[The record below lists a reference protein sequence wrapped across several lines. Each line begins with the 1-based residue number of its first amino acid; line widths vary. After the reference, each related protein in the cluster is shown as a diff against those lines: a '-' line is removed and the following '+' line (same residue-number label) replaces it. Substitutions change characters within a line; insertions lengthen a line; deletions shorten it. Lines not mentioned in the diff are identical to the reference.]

1 MLRTDQELHGNT
13 CTQCEQYVPLFLFRC
28 QVLFRQWKRPPLSS
42 LSPVFL
48 LLLLAFAAFW
58 FPSVL
63 QVNFGDNNWPAAAPC
78 FSHTIAWLMS
88 CLDIL
93 FYEYRT
99 PLVGSSI
106 CSLVVAAWFW
116 FIQKSVSNQYKQI
129 TWHGFFLW
137 RLGNLRGWAHLYLVI
152 VGGHALNNWFRDL
165 WYHMPFLKGPADYKF
180 LACLVPR
187 LDSAFSV
194 ILSWMLLLDNN
205 QGLGVAG

>member
-1 MLRTDQELHGNT
+1 MCLCFFFGVKFSLDGGRGTHCLHS
-13 CTQCEQYVPLFLFRC
+13 
-28 QVLFRQWKRPPLSS
+28 VLCSFCCC
-42 LSPVFL
+42 L
-48 LLLLAFAAFW
+48 LLL
-58 FPSVL
+58 PSGFL
-63 QVNFGDNNWPAAAPC
+63 LSCKEVNFGDNNWPAASPC

-106 CSLVVAAWFW
+106 CSFVVAAWFW

-165 WYHMPFLKGPADYKF
+165 WYPMLFLKGPADYKF
-180 LACLVPR
+180 LACLESQIGFRFRCYIV
-187 LDSAFSV
+187 LNAF
-194 ILSWMLLLDNN
+194 
-205 QGLGVAG
+205 AR